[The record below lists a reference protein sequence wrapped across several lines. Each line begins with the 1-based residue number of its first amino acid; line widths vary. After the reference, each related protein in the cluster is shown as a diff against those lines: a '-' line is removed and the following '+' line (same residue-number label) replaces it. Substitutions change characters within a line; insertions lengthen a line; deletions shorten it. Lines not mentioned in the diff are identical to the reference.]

1 MTFTIILTDDAQRD
15 LENITDL
22 RTYQAIERKID
33 ELQNEPD
40 KRGEALHGNFKDY
53 RKLKVA
59 KRYRIIYQ
67 VAMLEGVVTVVVIG
81 IRKEGDKAD
90 AYEVARKR
98 LT

>member
-53 RKLKVA
+53 RKLKAA